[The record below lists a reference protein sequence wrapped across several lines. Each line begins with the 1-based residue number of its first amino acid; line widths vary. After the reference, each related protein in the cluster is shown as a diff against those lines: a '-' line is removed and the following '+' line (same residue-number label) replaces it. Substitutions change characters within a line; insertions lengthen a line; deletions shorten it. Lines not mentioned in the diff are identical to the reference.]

1 MTDTDK
7 TLRKGLQILDMLST
21 SDHPRGAA
29 DLARELGLTR
39 SNTFRLLTTLADLG
53 YVRRADDTGRF
64 VPTLKS
70 WEIGMRIMARD
81 PLRRIAQPHLR
92 SLQGAIGLNV
102 YLSVLDGMEVLYL
115 DKVESDP
122 LSHISA
128 QPGTRLPAFLVASG
142 HAMLALGDIESQV
155 AEVMAHSCGIEIDP
169 DHLTNALR
177 QAADRGWAKTIAGSR
192 PGVVSLAA
200 PINDAGGQAIAAIAV
215 SGAEKE
221 IEAVSETRIVREIL
235 DRAWRILRDI
245 GVTI

>member
-21 SDHPRGAA
+21 SDSPRGAA

-39 SNTFRLLTTLADLG
+39 SNTFRLLNTLADLG
-53 YVRRADDTGRF
+53 YVRRADETGRF

-92 SLQGAIGLNV
+92 SLHEAVGLNV
-102 YLSVLDGMEVLYL
+102 YLSVLDGMDVLYL
-115 DKVESDP
+115 DKVESDT
-122 LSHISA
+122 LSHVSA
-128 QPGTRLPAFLVASG
+128 QVGTRLPAFLVASG
-142 HAMLALGDIESQV
+142 HVMLAHGDIG
-155 AEVMAHSCGIEIDP
+155 AEVAQAMTHPRGEGIDP
-169 DHLTNALR
+169 YELAR
-177 QAADRGWAKTIAGSR
+177 QLQHAAEQGWSRTIAGSR

-200 PINDAGGQAIAAIAV
+200 PIRDSGSRVIAAVAI

-221 IEAVSETRIVREIL
+221 MAAASEDAILTQIL
-235 DRAWRILRDI
+235 DRAWRISRDM
-245 GVTI
+245 G